1 MKFITKTTL
10 FGGFTGVKT
19 MLLGGFT
26 GAVLYGVFIL
36 IALLF
41 HEIAFWVSVFPMY
54 SLVCESYN
62 SGRDVAMFVLVWIP
76 YVPGLVF
83 GMLAGFFY
91 SLFWDF
97 VPEHKR
103 KESVLFSSLKHRTRS
118 FLSYCL
124 FLGESTLCVVALE
137 SLFLCAM
144 GIVFSPEKSVKIL
157 NAIGYPEY
165 FSENILKTL
174 VSNNSDDFI
183 KLIAAV
189 FLAIA
194 SVLIIWKCEAYI
206 AKEKQSAA
214 QALPAE
220 QQQKSTIVV
229 LVMSFGI
236 LLLAAMA
243 LYMLPLLLLGLIMVI
258 MVPIGIFW
266 LLAG

>member
-1 MKFITKTTL
+1 MKFTIKTTL
-10 FGGFTGVKT
+10 FGSFTGVKT
-19 MLLGGFT
+19 MIVGGFT
-26 GAVLYGVFIL
+26 GAVLHGVFIL

-41 HEIAFWVSVFPMY
+41 HQIAFWVSVFPMY

-62 SGRDVAMFVLVWIP
+62 SGQYDALFVLVWIP

-91 SLFWDF
+91 SLFWSF

-137 SLFLCAM
+137 SLFLCTM
-144 GIVFSPEKSVKIL
+144 GVIFSPEKSVKIL
-157 NAIGYPEY
+157 SAIGYPEY
-165 FSENILKTL
+165 FPENILKTL
-174 VSNNSDDFI
+174 VSNNSYDFI

-194 SVLIIWKCEAYI
+194 SVLIIWKCEAHI
-206 AKEKQSAA
+206 VKEKQSAA
-214 QALPAE
+214 PSLPAA
-220 QQQKSTIVV
+220 QQQYPLSVQV
-229 LVMSFGI
+229 AMLLGGI
-236 LLLAAMA
+236 LVAAMA
-243 LYMLPLLLLGLIMVI
+243 LYMLPLLLLGLV

-266 LLAG
+266 LLAA

>member
-1 MKFITKTTL
+1 
-10 FGGFTGVKT
+10 

-26 GAVLYGVFIL
+26 GAVLHGVFIL

-41 HEIAFWVSVFPMY
+41 HKIAFWVSIFPMY
-54 SLVCESYN
+54 PLSISICESYN
-62 SGRDVAMFVLVWIP
+62 LRPDGALLMLILFP

-91 SLFWDF
+91 SLFWSF

-103 KESVLFSSLKHRTRS
+103 KESVLLSSLKHRTCS

-124 FLGESTLCVVALE
+124 FLGESTLCVVALG
-137 SLFLCAM
+137 SLFTT
-144 GIVFSPEKSVKIL
+144 GVIFSPEKSVEIL
-157 NAIGYPEY
+157 NAIGYPEH
-165 FSENILKTL
+165 FSERILETL

-220 QQQKSTIVV
+220 QQQMPTTVV
-229 LVMSFGI
+229 LVMPFGI

-243 LYMLPLLLLGLIMVI
+243 LYMLPLLLLGLIVVI

>member
-1 MKFITKTTL
+1 MKFIIKTT
-10 FGGFTGVKT
+10 
-19 MLLGGFT
+19 LLGGFT
-26 GAVLYGVFIL
+26 GAVLHGVFIL

-41 HEIAFWVSVFPMY
+41 HEIAFWVSIFPMY

-62 SGRDVAMFVLVWIP
+62 SGQEGAMFVLVWIP

-83 GMLAGFFY
+83 GMLTGFFY
-91 SLFWDF
+91 SLFWSF

-144 GIVFSPEKSVKIL
+144 CIVFSPEKSVKIL

-206 AKEKQSAA
+206 AKEKQSATPS
-214 QALPAE
+214 LPAA
-220 QQQKSTIVV
+220 QQQYPPSVQFAM
-229 LVMSFGI
+229 LLGGI
-236 LLLAAMA
+236 LVTVLGV
-243 LYMLPLLLLGLIMVI
+243 YMIVGIIPGIVMLCFFLPWMLDHKRK
-258 MVPIGIFW
+258 PST
-266 LLAG
+266 

>member
-1 MKFITKTTL
+1 MKFIIKTT
-10 FGGFTGVKT
+10 
-19 MLLGGFT
+19 LLGGFT
-26 GAVLYGVFIL
+26 GAVLHGVFIL

-41 HEIAFWVSVFPMY
+41 HEIAFWVSIFPMY
-54 SLVCESYN
+54 PLSISIYESYN
-62 SGRDVAMFVLVWIP
+62 LRPDGALLMLILFP

-91 SLFWDF
+91 SLFWSF

-144 GIVFSPEKSVKIL
+144 CIVFSPEKSVKIL

-220 QQQKSTIVV
+220 QQQMPTTVV
-229 LVMSFGI
+229 LVMPIGI
-236 LLLAAMA
+236 LLLAATA
-243 LYMLPLLLLGLIMVI
+243 LYMLPLLLLGLIMV
-258 MVPIGIFW
+258 PIGIFW

>member
-1 MKFITKTTL
+1 MKFIIKTT
-10 FGGFTGVKT
+10 
-19 MLLGGFT
+19 LLGGFT
-26 GAVLYGVFIL
+26 GAVLHGVFIL

-41 HEIAFWVSVFPMY
+41 HEIAFWVSIFPMY
-54 SLVCESYN
+54 PLSISIYESYN
-62 SGRDVAMFVLVWIP
+62 LRPDGALLMLILFP

-83 GMLAGFFY
+83 GMLTGFFY
-91 SLFWDF
+91 SLFWSF

-144 GIVFSPEKSVKIL
+144 CIVFSPEKSVKIL

-220 QQQKSTIVV
+220 QQQMPTTVV
-229 LVMSFGI
+229 LVMPIGI
-236 LLLAAMA
+236 LLLAATA
-243 LYMLPLLLLGLIMVI
+243 LYMLPLLLLGLIMV
-258 MVPIGIFW
+258 PIGIFW

>member
-1 MKFITKTTL
+1 MKFIIKTT
-10 FGGFTGVKT
+10 
-19 MLLGGFT
+19 LLGGFT
-26 GAVLYGVFIL
+26 GAVLHGVFIL

-41 HEIAFWVSVFPMY
+41 HEIAFWVSIFPMY
-54 SLVCESYN
+54 PLSISIYESYN
-62 SGRDVAMFVLVWIP
+62 LRPDGALLMLILFP

-91 SLFWDF
+91 SLFWSF

-144 GIVFSPEKSVKIL
+144 CIVFSPEKSVKIL

-165 FSENILKTL
+165 FTENILKTL

-220 QQQKSTIVV
+220 QQQMPTTVV
-229 LVMSFGI
+229 LVMPIGI
-236 LLLAAMA
+236 LLLAATA
-243 LYMLPLLLLGLIMVI
+243 LYMLPLLLLGLIMV
-258 MVPIGIFW
+258 PIGIFW

>member
-1 MKFITKTTL
+1 
-10 FGGFTGVKT
+10 
-19 MLLGGFT
+19 
-26 GAVLYGVFIL
+26 VLHGVFIL

-41 HEIAFWVSVFPMY
+41 HEIAFWVSIFPMY
-54 SLVCESYN
+54 PLSISIYESYN
-62 SGRDVAMFVLVWIP
+62 LRPDGALLMLILFP

-91 SLFWDF
+91 SLFWSF

-144 GIVFSPEKSVKIL
+144 CIVFSPEKSVKIL

-220 QQQKSTIVV
+220 QQQMPTTVV
-229 LVMSFGI
+229 LVMPIGI
-236 LLLAAMA
+236 LLLAATA
-243 LYMLPLLLLGLIMVI
+243 LYMLPLLLLGLIMV
-258 MVPIGIFW
+258 PIGIFW